1 MPGGLLHAPE
11 PAPRDLSGG
20 VAAGRAL
27 YPTSQGAYWVS
38 TPSFADLCL
47 AEPTFN
53 ASRLPRLEAFLFC
66 GETLRCATAAK
77 LLERFPQAKVINTY
91 GPTESTVC
99 VTQVEVTAA
108 MAQGA
113 ALPLGRAKPGTHL
126 AIQSPTGELLPE
138 GEPGEIVILGDTV
151 GAGYFRRPDL
161 TQAAFFDTQ
170 WQGRPTRAYRTGDI
184 GWLRQGMLYFGGRG
198 DGQIKLHGYRIELG
212 DIEENLLK
220 LPGIRRAAVLPSLRE
235 GSVKSL
241 VGFVEGQA
249 EGAPLEASRRIK
261 DQLRQ
266 QLPAYMVPKKIVFL
280 DHLPVN
286 ANGKT
291 DRKALQERMP

>member
-1 MPGGLLHAPE
+1 
-11 PAPRDLSGG
+11 
-20 VAAGRAL
+20 
-27 YPTSQGAYWVS
+27 
-38 TPSFADLCL
+38 
-47 AEPTFN
+47 
-53 ASRLPRLEAFLFC
+53 
-66 GETLRCATAAK
+66 
-77 LLERFPQAKVINTY
+77 
-91 GPTESTVC
+91 
-99 VTQVEVTAA
+99 

-266 QLPAYMVPKKIVFL
+266 RLPAYMVPKKIVFL